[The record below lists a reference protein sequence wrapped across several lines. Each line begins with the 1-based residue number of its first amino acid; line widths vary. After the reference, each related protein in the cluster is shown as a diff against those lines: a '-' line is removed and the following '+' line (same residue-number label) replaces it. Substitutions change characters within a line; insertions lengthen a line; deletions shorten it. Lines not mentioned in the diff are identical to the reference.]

1 MLGAVCPGAH
11 GAGALGTL
19 PLCACATWVRSPGR
33 LPGLRL
39 STRKQGSIRTQ
50 KSRRPARPGRER
62 GCVGR
67 ASGGQAGARP
77 HAGGSPAASLR
88 DGARPVRV
96 ARAGSAAACGQL
108 TRRARGGAARR
119 DGGGEDREPRR
130 RRGPPHGRAARE
142 PALRQHPAP
151 QRRVHLQGAPAPG
164 APIHPNQP
172 AGRARSSALWWQ
184 NVVSDRKA
192 RRQGAPAVCR
202 LPDAAHLR
210 IRRAAYS
217 ARSPSVEA
225 SACRAAA
232 RFGARHVS
240 WRSAARI
247 VHAQLATGG
256 RWPPSWRPAGCAARL
271 NLARVAR
278 ARAGAHDPAQRAA
291 EAGHRPGGRAAGRPR
306 VRRQPRAAA
315 DAALHQQQRRR
326 RGDHGDLARARCAAL
341 QTRLRVPQGPGLPAR
356 GLQTS
361 RRPAPC
367 ARLTMPC
374 IHVWT

>member
-1 MLGAVCPGAH
+1 MVSEAGVLTLPDVLRQRAMAELGDLERGALIGRGSFGRVYKGRWRGARPGRRAPVAPWAAAWPLGWPSWSATRVLGAVCPGAQ

-19 PLCACATWVRSPGR
+19 PLCACATWVRSPGG

-39 STRKQGSIRTQ
+39 STSKQGSIRKQ
-50 KSRRPARPGRER
+50 KSRRPARPDRER

-151 QRRVHLQGAPAPG
+151 QRRVHLQGAPALG
-164 APIHPNQP
+164 ALATLPNPNLP
-172 AGRARSSALWWQ
+172 AGRARSSALWWP
-184 NVVSDRKA
+184 NGVSDRKA
-192 RRQGAPAVCR
+192 RRQGAPAACAAPAAV
-202 LPDAAHLR
+202 DARPAR
-210 IRRAAYS
+210 CGPPAQMRRRAAFS
-217 ARSPSVEA
+217 ARLPSVEA

-232 RFGARHVS
+232 GSVPAMSAGAAPRASCMHS
-240 WRSAARI
+240 SPQAADGCPAGVPRD
-247 VHAQLATGG
+247 A
-256 RWPPSWRPAGCAARL
+256 RPAS
-271 NLARVAR
+271 
-278 ARAGAHDPAQRAA
+278 P
-291 EAGHRPGGRAAGRPR
+291 
-306 VRRQPRAAA
+306 
-315 DAALHQQQRRR
+315 
-326 RGDHGDLARARCAAL
+326 
-341 QTRLRVPQGPGLPAR
+341 
-356 GLQTS
+356 
-361 RRPAPC
+361 
-367 ARLTMPC
+367 
-374 IHVWT
+374 